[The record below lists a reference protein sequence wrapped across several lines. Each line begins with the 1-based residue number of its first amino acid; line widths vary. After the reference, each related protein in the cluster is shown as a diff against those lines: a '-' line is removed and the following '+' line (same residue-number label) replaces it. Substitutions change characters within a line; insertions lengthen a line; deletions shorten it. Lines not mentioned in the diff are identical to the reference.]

1 MEDKVFTFQFEEE
14 KNNQIFNELNMNHYD
29 DIGLTISNNLN
40 EFDDIENLLL
50 INKEKEV
57 ETEIETKK
65 AKIKQINKESAKR
78 YRQKKKALFEKLTL
92 ENKKLKKENLKLK
105 KLLKEQICPICLEQ
119 TKNKK
124 KIFIS
129 QTGRKSSNNIKKG
142 SSIILSMTILFLFFY
157 NFSKFNHSEN
167 YLKEIS
173 IGKRNLNEKE
183 NFDVSLKEIQEAKI
197 GFQGMD
203 IYMGN
208 YYSVSN
214 YYDLLGKE
222 IYKFNNKGKLKL
234 NEENDIFNTYI
245 KKNQSCSKCLTDIS
259 NNIKINDTNPFYFN
273 IYISNQT
280 LSGESKNDILNL
292 KLNKPTSIF
301 DLTCKVIGIS
311 QHFIE

>member
-1 MEDKVFTFQFEEE
+1 
-14 KNNQIFNELNMNHYD
+14 
-29 DIGLTISNNLN
+29 
-40 EFDDIENLLL
+40 
-50 INKEKEV
+50 
-57 ETEIETKK
+57 
-65 AKIKQINKESAKR
+65 
-78 YRQKKKALFEKLTL
+78 
-92 ENKKLKKENLKLK
+92 
-105 KLLKEQICPICLEQ
+105 
-119 TKNKK
+119 
-124 KIFIS
+124 
-129 QTGRKSSNNIKKG
+129 
-142 SSIILSMTILFLFFY
+142 MTILFLFFY
-157 NFSKFNHSEN
+157 NFSKFNRSEN

>member
-1 MEDKVFTFQFEEE
+1 MEDKVFTFQLEEE
-14 KNNQIFNELNMNHYD
+14 KNNQIFNELNMNNYD

-40 EFDDIENLLL
+40 EFEDIENLLL

-78 YRQKKKALFEKLTL
+78 YRQKKKALFEKLTI

-142 SSIILSMTILFLFFY
+142 SSIILTMTILFLFFY
-157 NFSKFNHSEN
+157 NFSGFNQSEN

-222 IYKFNNKGKLKL
+222 IYKFNNQGKLKL

-292 KLNKPTSIF
+292 KLNKPTSII